1 MKKIIA
7 PIRLQEQ
14 SVNVANLQEALQ
26 ALGFPVSPDE
36 KARQIAG
43 NSTIELVRRLQM
55 QFNIQFDDRVVVD
68 NTTADFI
75 NRMLH
80 ERGLLDEDR
89 PIQFKVSGKAFNQ
102 FGQPINEKTV
112 MAFDVDLRGAA
123 IYNTVDNLQ
132 KLQESNG
139 FELLGR
145 SVTDDSGQYEITF
158 TAESF
163 QRAEKGLADVI
174 AYLIEGQ
181 MIVGRSVLATKKDY
195 IGGTELQNL
204 HIFATGNVGSIKS
217 EYSRLMEALRT
228 ILQESNLGL
237 NQLDESTDQIR
248 FLATETEQA
257 EDRIT
262 LLVKAAKI
270 NDNIDG
276 VLSHELLYGVGRQ
289 DIQLS
294 WFALAVVTDERIL
307 AALKRSMQSNI
318 IGVFDDAAIKQFV
331 TQLRNLASNKVI
343 DEQDGE
349 NGKSLATFLNFAIPD
364 RAVQNSFVQAY
375 QNFSGSP
382 EKFWNEFLPQQPA
395 FAQNPEHIR
404 ALQFTNQLVLL
415 TGNHF
420 PLIEELQVRRGL
432 KNTKQLLEIPDSE
445 WKNIIAAV
453 GLPSDL
459 SGDTSPDQ
467 VDQYIEHVQGLLHAA
482 HPTEKISMMI
492 RGDQLKYDD
501 QAVKAGLGAFFETAA
516 NFDFSSSRVD
526 DFDTVIRSVSN
537 GKYETIKKE
546 LKTIQRIYQVSPSPT
561 VMKKL
566 MDKGINSSFQI
577 SSIPQQSFMEM
588 YGGELGE
595 ENAASV
601 YLRASY
607 NTAQSHHVAMK
618 LYELTNGFD
627 LGTTTTGPLNKEIV
641 EVIKKH
647 IPNYEELFGRADI
660 CECQDCSSVYSASA
674 YLVDIMQFL
683 AKSTKNALNKT
694 PLDQLLSRRPDLA
707 YIPLTCENTNT
718 IIPYIDLVNEVL
730 EFYTVNDKLDENAA
744 HDTGDSTAEEL
755 RANPQYTM
763 IEAYK
768 KLKDAVYPFSL
779 PYHQPLDNIRKY
791 LDHLRTS
798 RYDVMKTFR
807 NDVLP
812 ENDRAI
818 FSESLNL
825 SQEEYEILTGKNF
838 LDTDTS
844 KNLFEYYGFAND
856 NDFKTSIFQVPSMLR
871 QTGIIYTDLV
881 ELVKTKFINP
891 NQSTLDYLEELFAT
905 SSIAANDVYTKLS
918 QIKSGVLDPA
928 TDNDLMA
935 VLNANSVTAPEFTT
949 WVNENFVKFQE
960 TITLYESD
968 SQCDL
973 EHTTL
978 RSLKS
983 IYENLPTPGITDDTL
998 SRFHRFIRLWRKTGW
1013 SVHEL
1018 DNNISALGETDI
1030 SVELVR
1036 KLSIVKSIE
1045 SSLKPDLRQLVC
1057 CWGNIDTYDKKS
1069 LYIKLFLNKAVQ
1081 KIDEVFKADKFG
1093 NYLSNPAILIKDHT
1107 PAILAAFRL
1116 NAESFDAIIED
1127 SQLDLNTAALTLE
1140 NLSIIYRYVFLS
1152 KALKSTVADLC
1163 LLKNLLGKNPFS
1175 TWDTI
1180 QKKFINIDPQIT
1192 ADFIDVSRQVK
1203 LSGFKIQQLQYIL
1216 QGTTAPDA
1224 NIALPD
1230 DKIRETIKTIHENL
1244 QKVEQD
1250 HPESD
1255 IENVTDELLRTK
1267 IQILFTPAVAD
1278 EFLTMIDGKTVYSS
1292 FTDKNLP
1299 IVIPAALAGK
1309 VTYVKASGRLQYTG
1323 ILSDG
1328 DKTTLENLAGATAAF
1343 KKSLQ
1348 EIYDQPEHFLKDNF
1362 SGIFGIAIGD
1372 AIKKLLDHPV
1382 QIITLTPA
1390 EKWKLFYKSYLPFL
1404 KKQLKQNIVVQYM
1417 ASMVGLD
1424 EVTMQT
1430 LLNSQV
1436 EDIVN
1441 TLTETGLSA
1450 RYFKDI
1456 AFTQLGVQRVDPV
1469 IDFKWKSGSPDA
1481 TIPAD
1486 NFSARWEG
1494 WICPGQSAEYSFI
1507 AEVQEADEAVK
1518 VWIDDQLAIE
1528 KPAGDPMLSWEAV
1541 NSLAAGKM
1549 YKLRLDYAENIL
1561 DAGIRLLWQT
1571 PNQPKE
1577 VLPSEI
1583 CYPDLSVQ
1591 KFTAIAGKIHQAAL
1605 LINGFKLTAAEVD
1618 HFKKFPANFSN
1629 IDFSAI
1635 QKEHWSRINDYVQL
1649 RDQLPKTY
1657 STLTE
1662 VFDEANKTSP
1672 AATIE
1677 ALVSKTI
1684 QATGWNTTY
1693 LDYLFNTHF
1702 KFSTNDFKNEVIIA
1716 ILNKAMSLARKTEA
1730 DVALLAQWSKIET
1743 DFDKLNEIAQDIKNT
1758 VKAKYEETDWME
1770 VSKQLSDKIRED
1782 QKEALISYLLQKKE
1796 LRDWG
1801 VEDADGL
1808 YEYFLIDVQMQ
1819 PIMDTSRIKQAIS
1832 SVQQF
1837 IYRCLLNLESERN
1850 NANQEIGVNP
1860 GAIDT
1865 NRWEWMKN
1873 YRVWEANR
1881 KVFLYPENWLEPE
1894 WRDDKSSFFKELEA
1908 DLLQND
1914 ITTDSV
1920 ENAFR
1925 NYLFNLNE
1933 VANMQVCG
1941 MYQDEATN
1949 TLHVFSR
1956 THTEPYRYYYR
1967 SRDQYNHWTSWEK
1980 IAVDIKP
1987 IKYNREGKDFS
1998 GVHLVPIVWKK
2009 RLFLFWTEF
2018 MEKTEQVSGSGNS
2031 AQTEANTAKL
2041 YEYDPVKHWEVNL
2054 AWSEYKDGKWSP
2066 KQQSKEMV
2074 TPGVTI
2080 KVKDL
2085 NTYYVF
2091 QKAEFAE
2098 LAKDYRINALV
2109 DSANKLN
2116 VKMRLNN
2123 EDDHGNFKLP
2133 DIQAKITTWYAGG
2146 SFGKSFPAPSSGSG
2160 SGSSGKTLVEKSSI
2174 GLVNDSILGA
2184 AITAFE
2190 TPSRYKNNFMAFELE
2205 DELKLKGNTYFKK
2218 NQLHNILYSH
2228 HIKSSTFEG
2237 TLNYPF
2243 FYFDEERSYFI
2254 APEDITY
2261 WVMAVKQPEKQ
2272 PYYPIEKIKD
2282 KFYVQKIPV
2291 PKIGP
2296 DDLKTFGQNVVV
2308 NADAPVNENMLRS
2321 STNSLVAG
2329 NFSGSSNALP
2339 LAGNFQLTAAKTT
2352 SKASNMKSSVTLQS
2366 AFSGYSNF
2374 TDKIVQKIGTL
2385 VHNTGLRVRPFF
2397 HPYSSD
2403 YITRLNE
2410 DGVSGLQEADTKLSD
2425 DKGANFKTWYDPNLT
2440 NGLVISPLPAI
2451 NVDFDEFGAYSSYN
2465 WELFFH
2471 APLFIATRLSKNG
2484 KYSDA
2489 MSWFHYIFDPTTNEV
2504 PDGANPNARYWQ
2516 VLPFK
2521 TQPQFNLEDYL
2532 KNLSTNEN
2540 PQEKL
2545 KLINLINEWKDD
2557 PFKPH
2562 LIARSRPIAY
2572 MKNVVIKYV
2581 ENLVAWGD
2589 SLFMTDT
2596 MENINEATQL
2606 YVMAGHILGPK
2617 PQFVP
2622 KRGTIQPETFHSLQ
2636 PTLDEFSNALVQ
2648 MENIFPFSSEISGGG
2663 NPVNSSLLGIGKA
2676 LYFSI
2681 PYNDKILSYWDTVA
2695 DRLFKIRHSMNIDGV
2710 ERKLALFEPPID
2722 PGLLV
2727 QAAAKG
2733 LSLGSVLA
2741 DLNSPAPFYRFNHL
2755 LQKAREFC
2763 NEVKSLGVALL
2774 SSLEKKDT
2782 EELARKRATHESS
2795 ILNLMRAHKQ
2805 KQILEAKINK
2815 QQLEKN
2821 REATEKKLQYYLDLI
2836 DKTDYTIPVAP
2847 SPLPADSNEDTFV
2860 PDTIVTD
2867 ITTDVDTQLADIDE
2881 RGLKILTKEK
2891 NELDQLDT
2899 AFDYQQLANGTEG
2912 AASLL
2917 NLIPNISFDGK
2928 FLGIGAG
2935 FTFGGSNLGSA
2946 TSSAAKA
2953 FAFISNISSFHA
2965 NQSSRLSTYIR
2976 REQEWTSQANMAAR
2990 ELPQLD
2996 KQILAADIRIQL
3008 AQKDLENHD
3017 QQITNALDIE
3027 QYLQGKFTN
3036 QEFYQ
3041 WMRDQLFSVYKQAY
3055 QMAYDMARKAEKAY
3069 RFELGKTDTN
3079 FIQFGYWDSAY
3090 QGLSSGEKLDL
3101 ALRQMEKKFLEE
3113 NKREFELTK
3122 HVSIALINPYA
3133 LLQLKQTGSCEISL
3147 PEELFDLDY
3156 PGHYFRRIKSVSVS
3170 IPAITGPYTT
3180 VNCTLRLLRNSIRI
3194 NTSNGDAGYVH
3205 NNDDGLLVDD
3215 ERFVENNI
3223 PFKSIATSTGQND
3236 NGVFELNFRD
3246 ERYLPFEGA
3255 GVISSWKLECNG
3267 KYVVDGNLIDL
3278 SQFDYNSISDVILH
3292 IHYTSREDAGKF
3304 REDAVKNLE
3313 DYLENAIDSAPE
3325 PFVRLF
3331 SLKQDFPD
3339 AFHLLMNPVGN
3350 QQTTEVTFTK
3360 NHFNRLFANKS
3371 INVEQTVILL
3381 KPKEGKSITNPTSLT
3396 VDNTAAGGWVNIFN
3410 SEMKKATVP
3419 LGEFDPIKKVVITAA
3434 GFQPGDKG
3442 LKNEEIDDV
3451 MVLLSFRVTA

>member
-14 SVNVANLQEALQ
+14 SLNVANLHEALQ
-26 ALGFPVSPDE
+26 ALDFPVSADE

-43 NSTIELVRRLQM
+43 TNTIEIVRRLQR
-55 QFNIQFDDRVVVD
+55 QFNVQFDDRVVVD
-68 NTTADFI
+68 SPTADLI
-75 NRMLH
+75 NRILD

-89 PIQFKVSGKAFNQ
+89 PIQFKVSGKVFNQ

-145 SVTDDSGQYEITF
+145 TVTNDAGQYEILF
-158 TAESF
+158 TAETF

-174 AYLIEGQ
+174 AYLIEGE
-181 MIVGRSVLATKKDY
+181 MIVGRSILATKKDY
-195 IGGTELQNL
+195 INGKELVNF
-204 HIFATGNVGSIKS
+204 HIFGNGAIRSVKS
-217 EYSRLMEALRT
+217 EYARLMEELRPL
-228 ILQESNLGL
+228 LQQSNLGL
-237 NQLDESTDQIR
+237 SQLDEATDQVR

-257 EDRIT
+257 EDKIT
-262 LLVKAAKI
+262 LLVKAAKM
-270 NDNIDG
+270 NDNADG
-276 VLSHELLYGVGRQ
+276 ALSHELLYGVGRQ
-289 DIQLS
+289 DILLS
-294 WFALAVVTDERIL
+294 WFALASVTDERIL
-307 AALKRSMQSNI
+307 TAVNRSIQSNI
-318 IGVFDDAAIKQFV
+318 TGIFDDAAVRQFV
-331 TQLRNLASNKVI
+331 TQLRAFANNRFLDEHEDENGNNLATV
-343 DEQDGE
+343 
-349 NGKSLATFLNFAIPD
+349 LNLAIPD
-364 RAVQNSFVQAY
+364 RALQNSFVQAY

-382 EKFWNEFLPQQPA
+382 EKFWNEFLPQQPG
-395 FAQNPEHIR
+395 FAQNSEGIR
-404 ALQFTNQLVLL
+404 ALQFTNQLILL
-415 TGNHF
+415 TGNHL
-420 PLIEELQVRRGL
+420 PLIEELQVGRGI
-432 KNTKQLLEIPDSE
+432 KTTKQLLELPGTE
-445 WKNIIAAV
+445 WKNIITAV
-453 GLPSDL
+453 GLPPEI
-459 SGDTSPDQ
+459 SGDNQ
-467 VDQYIEHVQGLLHAA
+467 LDQYVEHVQGLLHAA

-492 RGDQLKYDD
+492 RSDELKYDD
-501 QAVKAGLGAFFETAA
+501 QAVKAGMGAFFESAVD
-516 NFDFSSSRVD
+516 FDFSNSRVE
-526 DFDTVIRSVSN
+526 DFDAVIRSVSN
-537 GKYETIKKE
+537 GKAETIKKE
-546 LKTIQRIYQVSPSPT
+546 LKTIQRIYQVSSSPT

-566 MDKGINSSFQI
+566 LDKGISSSFQI
-577 SSIPQQSFMEM
+577 STIPQQSFMEM
-588 YGGELGE
+588 YGGELGA

-627 LGTTTTGPLNKEIV
+627 LGSTTTAPLNEAVV

-660 CECQDCSSVYSASA
+660 CECQDCTSVYSASA

-683 AKSTKNALNKT
+683 AKSTKNAVNKT
-694 PLDQLLSRRPDLA
+694 PLDQLLLRRPDLA
-707 YIPLTCENTNT
+707 YTLLTCENTNT

-730 EFYTVNDKLDENAA
+730 EFYTVNDKLDGNAA
-744 HDTGDSTAEEL
+744 HDTGDSTAQEL

-791 LDHLRTS
+791 LEHLRTS
-798 RYDVMKTFR
+798 RYYVMKTFR
-807 NDVLP
+807 NDALP

-825 SQEEYEILTGKNF
+825 SQEEYEILTGRNF

-844 KNLFEYYGFAND
+844 KNLWEYYGFAND
-856 NDFKTSIFQVPSMLR
+856 NELKGEIFQVPSMLK
-871 QTGIIYTDLV
+871 QTGILYTDLV

-891 NQSTLDYLEELFAT
+891 NQFTLDYLEKLFG
-905 SSIAANDVYTKLS
+905 SSGIAANEIYTKLS
-918 QIKSGVLDPA
+918 QIESGVLDPA
-928 TDNDLMA
+928 TDIELMA
-935 VLNANSVTAPEFTT
+935 VLDANEITAPEFSA
-949 WVNENFVKFQE
+949 WVNNNFVKFQE
-960 TITLYESD
+960 TITLYEPE

-983 IYENLPTPGITDDTL
+983 IYENLPTPGIADDTL
-998 SRFHRFIRLWRKTGW
+998 SRLHRFIRLWRKTGW
-1013 SVHEL
+1013 SIHDV

-1030 SVELVR
+1030 TVELIT

-1045 SSLKPDLRQLVC
+1045 STLKPDLRQLVC
-1057 CWGNIDTYDKKS
+1057 CWGNIETYDKKS
-1069 LYIKLFLNKAVQ
+1069 LYVKLFLNKAVQ

-1116 NAESFDAIIED
+1116 NAESFAAIVED

-1163 LLKNLLGKNPFS
+1163 LLKNLFGKDPFS
-1175 TWDTI
+1175 KWDSV
-1180 QKKFINIDPQIT
+1180 QNRFINIDPQAT
-1192 ADFIDVSRQVK
+1192 AEFIDLNQK
-1203 LSGFKIQQLQYIL
+1203 IKTSGFKLQQLKYIL
-1216 QGTTAPDA
+1216 QGTTSPDA

-1230 DKIRETIKTIHENL
+1230 DKIRQTIKTIHESL

-1255 IENVTDELLRTK
+1255 LENITDELMRAKL
-1267 IQILFTPAVAD
+1267 QILFTPAVAI
-1278 EFLTMIDGKTVYSS
+1278 EFLAMVDGKTVYTS

-1299 IVIPAALAGK
+1299 IVIPAALTGK
-1309 VTYVKASGRLQYTG
+1309 VSYVKASGRLQYTG
-1323 ILSDG
+1323 IISDG
-1328 DKTTLENLAGATAAF
+1328 DKSTLENLAGATAAF
-1343 KKSLQ
+1343 KKSVQ
-1348 EIYDQPEHFLKDNF
+1348 DIYDQPERFLKDNF

-1372 AIKKLLDHPV
+1372 ATKKLLDHPT
-1382 QIITLTPA
+1382 QIIVLTPA

-1450 RYFKDI
+1450 RYFKD
-1456 AFTQLGVQRVDPV
+1456 ATFTLLGVQRVDPV
-1469 IDFKWKSGSPDA
+1469 IDFKWKTGSPDA
-1481 TIPAD
+1481 TIPVD

-1549 YKLRLDYAENIL
+1549 YKLRLDYSENII

-1571 PNQPKE
+1571 ANQPKE
-1577 VLPSEI
+1577 VVPAEI
-1583 CYPDLSVQ
+1583 CYPDVSVQ
-1591 KFTAIAGKIHQAAL
+1591 KFTAIAGKIHRAAIF
-1605 LINGFKLTAAEVD
+1605 INGFKMSALEVE

-1629 IDFSAI
+1629 IDFTAI

-1649 RDQLPKTY
+1649 RDQLPRTS
-1657 STLTE
+1657 STLIE
-1662 VFDEANKTSP
+1662 VFDVANKTNP
-1672 AATIE
+1672 VATIN
-1677 ALVSKTI
+1677 ALIAKTI
-1684 QATGWNTTY
+1684 QATGWNSAY
-1693 LDYLFNTHF
+1693 LDYLVNTHF
-1702 KFSTNDFKNEVIIA
+1702 NFLPGDFKNEIILA
-1716 ILNKAMSLARKTEA
+1716 RLNKAMSLARKTEA
-1730 DVALLAQWSKIET
+1730 DVALLAQWSRIET
-1743 DFDKLNEIAQDIKNT
+1743 DFGKLNEIAQDIKNT
-1758 VKAKYEETDWME
+1758 VKAKYEETDWLE

-1782 QKEALISYLLQKKE
+1782 QKQALISYLLQKKE

-1837 IYRCLLNLESERN
+1837 ISRCLLNLESERN
-1850 NANQEIGVNP
+1850 NANQEIGVSP

-1881 KVFLYPENWLEPE
+1881 KVFLYPENWLEPD
-1894 WRDDKSSFFKELEA
+1894 WRDDKSSFFKELES

-1914 ITTDSV
+1914 ITTESV
-1920 ENAFR
+1920 EKAFR
-1925 NYLFNLNE
+1925 NYLFKLNE

-1967 SRDQYNHWTSWEK
+1967 NRDQYNHWSSWEK
-1980 IAVDIKP
+1980 VSVDIKP
-1987 IKYNREGKDFS
+1987 VKYNREGKDYS
-1998 GVHLVPIVWKK
+1998 GVHLVPVVWKK
-2009 RLFLFWTEF
+2009 RLLLFWTEF
-2018 MEKTEQVSGSGNS
+2018 MEKTEPSSGSGNT
-2031 AQTEANTAKL
+2031 AQAEANTTQLYKL
-2041 YEYDPVKHWEVNL
+2041 DPAKHWHVNL

-2066 KQQSKEMV
+2066 KELSKEV
-2074 TPGVTI
+2074 LTPGVTI

-2085 NTYYVF
+2085 TEFLIF
-2091 QKAEFAE
+2091 QKAEFTE
-2098 LAKDYRINALV
+2098 LAKEYRFNALV

-2116 VKMRLNN
+2116 IKMRLNN

-2133 DIQAKITTWYAGG
+2133 DIQSKITTWYAGG
-2146 SFGKSFPAPSSGSG
+2146 SFGKSMPKVSSGSA
-2160 SGSSGKTLVEKSSI
+2160 SSGKTLVGKASI
-2174 GLVNDSILGA
+2174 GVVGDALLGA
-2184 AITAFE
+2184 AISAFE
-2190 TPSRYKNNFMAFELE
+2190 NPSRYKNNFMAFELE
-2205 DELKLKGNTYFKK
+2205 DELKLRGNTYFKK

-2254 APEDITY
+2254 SPEDITY
-2261 WVMAVKQPEKQ
+2261 WVVAIKQPEKQ
-2272 PYYPIEKIKD
+2272 PYYPFEKIKD
-2282 KFYVQKIPV
+2282 KYYVEKLPIPKV
-2291 PKIGP
+2291 GP
-2296 DDLKTFGQNVVV
+2296 DDFK
-2308 NADAPVNENMLRS
+2308 AINENMVIDADPGVNGNMMRTS
-2321 STNSLVAG
+2321 ASSLVAG
-2329 NFSGSSNALP
+2329 NLHGNALP
-2339 LAGNFQLTAAKTT
+2339 AAGSFELTGAKVK
-2352 SKASNMKSSVTLQS
+2352 SKTSNMKSSITLQS
-2366 AFSGYSNF
+2366 AFGGASQF
-2374 TDKIVQKIGTL
+2374 TDKIAQKIGKL
-2385 VHNTGLRVRPFF
+2385 VHDTGLRVRPFF

-2403 YITRLNE
+2403 YITVLNE
-2410 DGVSGLQEADTKLSD
+2410 DGVGALQAADTQLKD
-2425 DKGANFKTWYDPNLT
+2425 DKGTNFKTWYSPNLA

-2484 KYSDA
+2484 KYSEA
-2489 MSWFHYIFDPTTNEV
+2489 MKWFHYIFDPTTSEL
-2504 PDGANPNARYWQ
+2504 PDAANPNARYWQ

-2521 TQPQFNLEDYL
+2521 TEPKFNLENYL

-2540 PQEKL
+2540 PVEKL

-2581 ENLVAWGD
+2581 ENLIAWGD

-2606 YVMAGHILGPK
+2606 YVMAGHVLGPR

-2622 KRGTIQPETFHSLQ
+2622 KRGTIQPETYHSLQ
-2636 PTLDEFSNALVQ
+2636 PKLDEFSNALVE

-2663 NPVNSSLLGIGKA
+2663 SPVNSSLLGIGKA

-2681 PYNDKILSYWDTVA
+2681 PYNDKILTYWDTVA

-2722 PGLLV
+2722 PALLV

-2741 DLNSPAPFYRFNHL
+2741 DLNSPAPFYRFNYL

-2774 SSLEKKDT
+2774 SSLEKRDT
-2782 EELARKRATHESS
+2782 EELARKRATHETG

-2815 QQLEKN
+2815 QGLEKT
-2821 REATEKKLQYYLDLI
+2821 RVATEKRLQYYLDLL
-2836 DKTDYTIPVAP
+2836 DKKDYAIPPPP
-2847 SPLPADSNEDTFV
+2847 SALPADSNEDTFV

-2867 ITTDVDTQLADIDE
+2867 ISTDVDTELADIDE
-2881 RGLKILTKEK
+2881 RGLKILNKEK
-2891 NELDQLDT
+2891 NELDKLDT
-2899 AFDYQQLANGTEG
+2899 AFDFQQVANATES

-2935 FTFGGSNLGSA
+2935 FSFGGSNLGSA
-2946 TSSAAKA
+2946 TSAAAKA
-2953 FAFISNISSFHA
+2953 FSFISNINSFHA
-2965 NQSSRLSTYIR
+2965 SESSKLATYIR
-2976 REQEWTSQANMAAR
+2976 REQDWASQANMAAR

-2996 KQILAADIRIQL
+2996 KQILAAEIRIQL

-3017 QQITNALDIE
+3017 QQIINALAIE
-3027 QYLQGKFTN
+3027 DYLKTKFTG
-3036 QEFYQ
+3036 QELYQ
-3041 WMRDQLFSVYKQAY
+3041 WMADQLFSVHKQAY

-3090 QGLSSGEKLDL
+3090 QGLTSGEKLDL
-3101 ALRQMEKKFLEE
+3101 ALRQMEKKFLED

-3122 HVSIALINPYA
+3122 HVSLSLLNPYA
-3133 LLQLKQTGSCEISL
+3133 LLQLKQTGSCEISI

-3156 PGHYFRRIKSVSVS
+3156 PGHYFRRIKSVGLS

-3180 VNCTLRLLRNSIRI
+3180 VNCTLRLLKNSIRI
-3194 NTSNGDAGYVH
+3194 NTSNGDAGYAH
-3205 NNDDGLLVDD
+3205 NNDDGLPVDD

-3246 ERYLPFEGA
+3246 DRYLPFEGA
-3255 GVISSWKLECNG
+3255 GVISNWKLECNG
-3267 KYVVDGNLIDL
+3267 KYVVDGNLVDL

-3304 REDAVKNLE
+3304 RQDAVKNLE
-3313 DYLENAIDSAPE
+3313 DYMIKAIDNAPE

-3331 SLKQDFPD
+3331 SFKQDFPD
-3339 AFHLLMNPVGN
+3339 AFHLLMNPPGN
-3350 QQTTEVTFTK
+3350 QQTTEITISK
-3360 NHFNRLFANKS
+3360 HHFNRLFANKS
-3371 INVEQTVILL
+3371 LNVAQTVILL
-3381 KPKEGKSITNPTSLT
+3381 APKEGKSITNPTSLT
-3396 VDNTAAGGWVNIFN
+3396 VDNTASGAWVNIFN
-3410 SEMKKATVP
+3410 SEVKKATIP
-3419 LGEFDPIKKVVITAA
+3419 LGEFDPIKKLVISAT
-3434 GFQPGDKG
+3434 GIQPGDKG
-3442 LKNEEIDDV
+3442 LKSEEIDDV
-3451 MVLLSFRVTA
+3451 LLLLFYRTSV